1 MSGTREE
8 FPAGSGVLYEEG
20 FDAKG
25 CRMVERM
32 WREGYEDAAVAQ
44 SLRCHSPADLRL
56 LLETI
61 GLSLVAIE
69 PYEDESYGRQASLA
83 EAMLY
88 LCKLEKEA

>member
-1 MSGTREE
+1 
-8 FPAGSGVLYEEG
+8 
-20 FDAKG
+20 
-25 CRMVERM
+25 
-32 WREGYEDAAVAQ
+32 
-44 SLRCHSPADLRL
+44 